1 MYKAVIFDMDGLM
14 IDSEFAT
21 YEEYLKI
28 LNDWGYEY
36 NVEMYKHLLGKR
48 KPNILN
54 VFVEQFGEDLDLVTL
69 WDVCHERLDIRL
81 RANPPLK
88 PGLRELLDYLK
99 ENGYKMIIATS
110 SDRNRVEGILGP
122 IGILDYFDD
131 AVCGDEVVNGKPH
144 PETFLKA
151 CEKLGV
157 KEEEAIV
164 LEDSESG
171 VMAAY
176 NGNIPVIC
184 IPDLKYPEE
193 DVASKTTVILDS
205 LNDVITYLEENK

>member
-1 MYKAVIFDMDGLM
+1 MIKAVIFDMDGLM

-54 VFVEQFGEDLDLVTL
+54 VFKEQYNNQLDLDLL
-69 WDVCHERLDIRL
+69 WDLCHERLDARL

-88 PGLRELLDYLK
+88 PGLMELLKYLK

-110 SDRNRVEGILGP
+110 SVRDRVEAILGP
-122 IGILDYFDD
+122 IGVLDYFDD
-131 AVCGDEVVNGKPH
+131 SVCGDEVVNGKPH

-151 CEKLGV
+151 CEKLGI
-157 KEEEAIV
+157 KEEEGIV

-184 IPDLKYPEE
+184 VPDLKYPED
-193 DVASKTTVILDS
+193 DVASKATVIVKS
-205 LNDVITYLEENK
+205 LHDVIDYLEQNK